1 MVSIINPEHVIVV
14 TCFLLGFIGHRYY
27 VTLKK
32 LKKWESNYDFT
43 NHTYLGK
50 VVILQGE
57 EWKVVNFNM
66 KDNKVILKNIKKGD
80 YLYADRTFSKPSL

>member
-1 MVSIINPEHVIVV
+1 MVSIINPEYVSVVI
-14 TCFLLGFIGHRYY
+14 CFLLGFVGHRYY

-50 VVILQGE
+50 RITLQGE
-57 EWKVVNFNM
+57 EWIVVDFNT
-66 KDNKVILKNIKKGD
+66 KGNKVILKSLKKDD
-80 YLYADRTFSKPSL
+80 YLYTDRTDSKPVL